1 MFLSDGRL
9 LETRFKEQSGR
20 KSLIRNADSST
31 LVPEEY
37 PVVVLVNGGTASSG
51 EILTGALK
59 DNGRAEIIGS
69 QTFGKG
75 ISQEV
80 RPFADGFIQITT
92 GHFYTP
98 SGNDIHH
105 VGITPDIVIEDKEYS
120 EEELEAFSEF
130 MSNASIKEFADNH
143 EYSRENIKA
152 FADEHASSGVPE
164 DLLMLLIRN
173 EYLYRM
179 DYNDRPVADPEYDEV
194 LRAAIKELV

>member
-1 MFLSDGRL
+1 M
-9 LETRFKEQSGR
+9 
-20 KSLIRNADSST
+20 
-31 LVPEEY
+31 
-37 PVVVLVNGGTASSG
+37 
-51 EILTGALK
+51 
-59 DNGRAEIIGS
+59 
-69 QTFGKG
+69 
-75 ISQEV
+75 
-80 RPFADGFIQITT
+80 
-92 GHFYTP
+92 
-98 SGNDIHH
+98 
-105 VGITPDIVIEDKEYS
+105 GITPDIVIEDKEYS